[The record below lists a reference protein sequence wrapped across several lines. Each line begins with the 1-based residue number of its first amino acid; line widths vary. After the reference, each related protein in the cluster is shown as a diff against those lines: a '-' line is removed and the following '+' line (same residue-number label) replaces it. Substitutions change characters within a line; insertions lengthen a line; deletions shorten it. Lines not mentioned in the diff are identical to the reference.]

1 MRKHLRKFF
10 RGEEGFVLAL
20 EWVFVASILTLGTI
34 AGMLLSMP
42 HAEDGDP
49 TDRPA
54 ALTR

>member
-1 MRKHLRKFF
+1 MRKLLRKFF

-49 TDRPA
+49 TERPA